1 MFKGI
6 AVLARQRRGVII
18 LFMIKYIGS
27 SGMERLAHVR
37 CDIRLSVISY
47 VLLCSA
53 LFSLLTQM
61 KVNI

>member
-1 MFKGI
+1 
-6 AVLARQRRGVII
+6 
-18 LFMIKYIGS
+18 
-27 SGMERLAHVR
+27 MERLAHVR